1 MTLMT
6 HLSPFPLALGA
17 GYYLCAHTMYFYLR
31 GVEIIFSSPR
41 SKKYGDSGLL
51 GCEGC
56 WMLLNDDFLHA

>member
-6 HLSPFPLALGA
+6 HLSPFPPCLGA

-41 SKKYGDSGLL
+41 SKNMVIQDCWDVRTA
-51 GCEGC
+51 GCC
-56 WMLLNDDFLHA
+56 